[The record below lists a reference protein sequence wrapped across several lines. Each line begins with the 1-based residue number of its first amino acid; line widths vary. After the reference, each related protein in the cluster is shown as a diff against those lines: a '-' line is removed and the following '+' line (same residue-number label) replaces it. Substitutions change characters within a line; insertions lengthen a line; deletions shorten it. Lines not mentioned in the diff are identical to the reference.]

1 MTSSEGAQLAET
13 INRKLEELSVVCE
26 GIDEETAS
34 RAPSGRWSPKQIL
47 SHISGP
53 DGIGL
58 MPAIVTFLEQDSPR
72 LEFEAANPF
81 FSEKRSHMTFAQ
93 LLSGV
98 KREYGQMA
106 DLVATLSDAQ
116 LARKAWVP
124 LFKETPMGE
133 QPTLAT
139 FVRAMAEHHLD
150 FHIAHMKE
158 VLAELR
164 GQ

>member
-1 MTSSEGAQLAET
+1 MTSSEGIQLAET
-13 INRKLEELSVVCE
+13 INRKLAELSEVCE

-58 MPAIVTFLEQDSPR
+58 MPAIMVFLEQETPR
-72 LEFEAANPF
+72 LDLEAANPF
-81 FSEKRSHMTFAQ
+81 FSEKRSHMTLAQ
-93 LLSGV
+93 LLSEV
-98 KREYGQMA
+98 KKEYGNMA
-106 DLVATLSDAQ
+106 DLVAKLSEAQ
-116 LARKAWVP
+116 LARTAWVP

-133 QPTLAT
+133 YPTLAV

-158 VLAELR
+158 ILAELR
-164 GQ
+164 G